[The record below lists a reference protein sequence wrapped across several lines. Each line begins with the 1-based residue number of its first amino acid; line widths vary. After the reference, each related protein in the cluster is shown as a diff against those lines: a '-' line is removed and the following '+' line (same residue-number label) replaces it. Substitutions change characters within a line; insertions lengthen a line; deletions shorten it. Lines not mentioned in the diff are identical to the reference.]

1 MMTRREA
8 LGTAA
13 AGLIG
18 AGVLGR
24 LAACE
29 HPTTSTDDAASP
41 TRRAAGDL
49 LFVETAH
56 GLNLIDASTGR
67 SALTTAAKLASPDW
81 SRVASAATTGF
92 GTQFELRDVA
102 SGRLVSSGTLRDRL
116 EPRVV
121 SSVGWLVALA
131 TPAGRGA
138 TPYRPAARD
147 HTTVVVADT
156 GGERVRIELA
166 GNLEPEAF
174 STDERALF
182 VLEYLPPLAPD
193 HYRVRRLDLT
203 TRRLEPLLTRVKVPV
218 PPGAEEEMRGEGRQ
232 AVFDRTR
239 QLLFT
244 LYTHQPDHLHTRD
257 LIAGARHGSPGV
269 HAFVHSLHLAEQWAY
284 CIDLPAPFGDGP
296 ATAHAIALSADGSRL
311 YVVDASSGSVAE
323 IDPDSLTVLSQRR
336 FGANA
341 GPGGEAAAAVTSD
354 GRYLLVGGRGIA
366 AVPLA
371 GTATDS
377 GVPPWLAT
385 PFPVRGLAVAGD
397 RAYVGQDGAVLSQDV
412 GTGQAIGRVP
422 VPGLVRLRHVT
433 PAH

>member
-8 LGTAA
+8 LRAA
-13 AGLIG
+13 AGGLIG
-18 AGVLGR
+18 AGFVGR
-24 LAACE
+24 IAACE
-29 HPTTSTDDAASP
+29 HRTTSTDDAAP
-41 TRRAAGDL
+41 VVRRAAGDL
-49 LFVETAH
+49 LFVETAG
-56 GLNLIDASTGR
+56 GLRLIDASTGR
-67 SALTTAAKLASPDW
+67 SAITTNAELASPDW

-138 TPYRPAARD
+138 TTYRPAGRD

-174 STDERALF
+174 STDDRALF

-193 HYRVRRLDLT
+193 RYRVRRLNLT

-232 AVFDRTR
+232 AVFDRSR
-239 QLLFT
+239 HMLFT

-257 LIAGARHGSPGV
+257 LIAGARPGSPGV

-296 ATAHAIALSADGSRL
+296 AAGHAIALSPDGSRL
-311 YVVDASSGSVAE
+311 YIVDASRGSIAE
-323 IDPDSLTVLSQRR
+323 IDPDSLTVLAQRR
-336 FGANA
+336 FTADA

-354 GRYLLVGGRGIA
+354 GRHLLVGGRGIA

-371 GTATDS
+371 GATDS
-377 GVPPWLAT
+377 DVPPWVAT
-385 PFPVRGLAVAGD
+385 PSPVRGLAVAGD
-397 RAYVGQDGAVLSQDV
+397 RAYIGQEAAVLWRDV
-412 GTGQAIGRVP
+412 RTGRTIGRAP

-433 PAH
+433 PAR